1 MVPTLQPG
9 DVVLQD
15 RFFTG
20 TGFGPFFIPPK
31 RGDLVFF
38 EPPPA
43 LRALVETA
51 GAAASTAAT
60 PLRGRP
66 GPRRRRR
73 PGAGPAAAP
82 GRGRRA
88 AARPLT
94 TFLGRVV
101 RVALRSLLWGA
112 VVAPVVANAHPALAY
127 VGYGRE
133 EVDVLRSESGSMGF
147 VIPLSIAGVIVT
159 TMRQGQRSKK
169 EVKRIKK
176 AYKKVQEEEAEY
188 LKVDGE
194 AESDADIMAQLRNRT
209 TTMAEEEAAAEAAAN
224 APPEPEAP
232 PPPVKPKRMTMAEK
246 IKAREAALGQNRTKL
261 G

>member
-1 MVPTLQPG
+1 MG
-9 DVVLQD
+9 RSVLLLLAATASAFAPV
-15 RFFTG
+15 RRL
-20 TGFGPFFIPPK
+20 PS
-31 RGDLVFF
+31 
-38 EPPPA
+38 PA
-43 LRALVETA
+43 LRVAGRAAPALRLD
-51 GAAASTAAT
+51 AAAQRRFEGV
-60 PLRGRP
+60 LGRVV
-66 GPRRRRR
+66 
-73 PGAGPAAAP
+73 GAGPA
-82 GRGRRA
+82 RGPLRRLA
-88 AARPLT
+88 AAVARRRGPLT

-169 EVKRIKK
+169 EIKRIKK

>member
-1 MVPTLQPG
+1 M
-9 DVVLQD
+9 
-15 RFFTG
+15 
-20 TGFGPFFIPPK
+20 
-31 RGDLVFF
+31 
-38 EPPPA
+38 
-43 LRALVETA
+43 
-51 GAAASTAAT
+51 
-60 PLRGRP
+60 
-66 GPRRRRR
+66 
-73 PGAGPAAAP
+73 
-82 GRGRRA
+82 
-88 AARPLT
+88 
-94 TFLGRVV
+94 
-101 RVALRSLLWGA
+101 
-112 VVAPVVANAHPALAY
+112 
-127 VGYGRE
+127 
-133 EVDVLRSESGSMGF
+133 LRSESGSMGF

-169 EVKRIKK
+169 EIKRIKK